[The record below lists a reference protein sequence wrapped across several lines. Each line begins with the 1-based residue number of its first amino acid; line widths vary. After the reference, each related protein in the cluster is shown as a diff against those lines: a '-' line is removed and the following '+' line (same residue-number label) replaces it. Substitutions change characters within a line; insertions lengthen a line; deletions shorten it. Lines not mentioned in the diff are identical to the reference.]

1 MPAEPPRRISVTVG
15 AGAFAGGSRDGSDGG
30 SGDAELVLDLG
41 ADHPST
47 HGGLRLS
54 LTLDGER
61 ITSADPR
68 IGFVHRGAEK
78 LFEVR
83 DYRQILMLAN
93 RHDWLSAFANELGV
107 VLAVERLM
115 GLTVPPRAVRLRT
128 ALAEINRASAGLAFL
143 GAVPADD
150 GGAVVRTTAER
161 EALLGVLEEVS
172 GGRVHTMF
180 NRIGGLKEDVPAGW
194 IGRTRDV
201 LEQLAGSVPPLTDR
215 LLGSPEVRR
224 AAGQGVVTQD
234 MVDGYGL
241 SGPVARAAGVAL
253 DLRRDEPYLAY
264 PDLELPYPPDG
275 DSAGD
280 VPARFA
286 CLAGDVLAGLQLA
299 RTCLADLPSG
309 PIAVRLP
316 KAVRAPEGETYAWTE
331 NPFGITGYHLVS
343 RGGTTPW
350 RLKVR
355 TPSFATLSALPEILP
370 GLALPDLPMVL
381 ASLFFVLGDADR

>member
-1 MPAEPPRRISVTVG
+1 MSDESPRRVSVAVG
-15 AGAFAGGSRDGSDGG
+15 AGALDDDS
-30 SGDAELVLDLG
+30 LVLDLG

-54 LTLDGER
+54 LTLDGDR
-61 ITSADPR
+61 IASADPR

-128 ALAEINRASAGLAFL
+128 ALAEVNRASAGLAFL

-172 GGRVHTMF
+172 GGRVHVMF
-180 NRIGGLKEDVPAGW
+180 NRVGGLKEDVPAGW
-194 IGRTRDV
+194 IRRTADV
-201 LEQLAGSVPPLTDR
+201 LDGLADSLPTLTER
-215 LLGSPEVRR
+215 LLASPEVRR
-224 AAGQGVVTQD
+224 AAGQGVLSERV
-234 MVDGYGL
+234 VDGYGL
-241 SGPVARAAGVAL
+241 SGPVARASGVAL

-264 PDLELPYPPDG
+264 PELAQLGYAVPSNLGRD
-275 DSAGD
+275 GD

-286 CLAGDVLAGLQLA
+286 CLAADALAGLRLA
-299 RTCLADLPSG
+299 RTCLDELPSG
-309 PIAVRLP
+309 PIAARLP

-370 GLALPDLPMVL
+370 GTALADLPMVL

>member
-1 MPAEPPRRISVTVG
+1 MPEESPTRVSVAVG
-15 AGAFAGGSRDGSDGG
+15 AGALTE
-30 SGDAELVLDLG
+30 DALVLDLG

-47 HGGLRLS
+47 HGGLRLT
-54 LTLDGER
+54 LTLDGDR
-61 ITSADPR
+61 IASADPR

-161 EALLGVLEEVS
+161 EALLGVLEEVT
-172 GGRVHTMF
+172 GGRVHVMF

-194 IGRTRDV
+194 LRRTADV
-201 LEQLAGSVPPLTDR
+201 LDGLAESLPGITEA
-215 LLGSPEVRR
+215 LLASPEVRR
-224 AAGQGVVTQD
+224 AAGQGVVGERV
-234 MVDGYGL
+234 VDGYGL

-264 PDLELPYPPDG
+264 ADLARRGHDVPSNLGRD
-275 DSAGD
+275 GD

-286 CLAGDVLAGLQLA
+286 CLAGDVLAGATA
-299 RTCLADLPSG
+299 RP
-309 PIAVRLP
+309 RLP
-316 KAVRAPEGETYAWTE
+316 GRPAVRAGRGAVAEGRARPGGGDLRLDGE
-331 NPFGITGYHLVS
+331 PVRHHRLPPGLPRRDDV
-343 RGGTTPW
+343 RGG
-350 RLKVR
+350 
-355 TPSFATLSALPEILP
+355 
-370 GLALPDLPMVL
+370 
-381 ASLFFVLGDADR
+381 

>member
-1 MPAEPPRRISVTVG
+1 MAAQSPRRVSVAVG
-15 AGAFAGGSRDGSDGG
+15 AGAMTAGPDGAGEQDP
-30 SGDAELVLDLG
+30 LVLDLG

-54 LTLDGER
+54 LTLDGET

-68 IGFVHRGAEK
+68 IGYVHRGAEK

-107 VLAVERLM
+107 ALAVERLM

-150 GGAVVRTTAER
+150 GGPVVRTTAER

-172 GGRVHTMF
+172 GGRVHVMF
-180 NRIGGLKEDVPAGW
+180 NRVGGLKEDVPAGW
-194 IGRTRDV
+194 IGRTAAV
-201 LEQLAGSVPPLTDR
+201 LDALVESVPRLSDR
-215 LLGSPEVRR
+215 LLASPEVGR
-224 AAGQGVVTQD
+224 AGGQGVVSERV
-234 MVDGYGL
+234 VDGYGL

-264 PDLELPYPPDG
+264 PDLARSGHEVPSNLG
-275 DSAGD
+275 RTGD

-286 CLAGDVLAGLQLA
+286 CLAADVVAGLRLA
-299 RTCLADLPSG
+299 RVCLDDLPAG
-309 PIAVRLP
+309 PVSVRLP
-316 KAVRAPEGETYAWTE
+316 KVVRAPEGEVYAWTE
-331 NPFGITGYHLVS
+331 NPFGVTGYHLVS

-370 GLALPDLPMVL
+370 GLALADLPMVL
-381 ASLFFVLGDADR
+381 SSLFFVLGDADR